1 MNDES
6 KTCYETAE
14 QNLFTRFE
22 TGQHGAF
29 VLPYS
34 GLLFA
39 HHAPTPA
46 GASLDTLTLLY
57 VTHTVTIRGTQ
68 LLPLLLVIQKGRAE
82 VIRVGGGQSQSNGAQ
97 TTPAIREITVA
108 EGCQKSE

>member
-1 MNDES
+1 MSTDN

-22 TGQHGAF
+22 TEKAGAY

-39 HHAPTPA
+39 HLPPVA
-46 GASLDTLTLLY
+46 GSAVETLTAVY
-57 VTHTVTIRGTQ
+57 VTHTVTIKGAQ
-68 LLPLLLVIQKGRAE
+68 LSPLLLVIQKGRAE
-82 VIRVGGGQSQSNGAQ
+82 TIRVGGGQPSGN
-97 TTPAIREITVA
+97 TNTPTVREIAVT
-108 EGCQKSE
+108 EGQTNNV

>member
-1 MNDES
+1 MNNDPQS
-6 KTCYETAE
+6 SYETSE

-22 TGQHGAF
+22 TGQRGTF

-39 HHAPTPA
+39 HQPPTLA
-46 GASLDTLTLLY
+46 GATIETLTLLY

-68 LLPLLLVIQKGRAE
+68 LSPLLLIIQKGRAE
-82 VIRVGGGQSQSNGAQ
+82 TIRVGGGQPSGN
-97 TTPAIREITVA
+97 TNTPTVREIAVA
-108 EGCQKSE
+108 EGQTSNI